1 MTYSVTWKLT
11 AIQQLDRLT
20 AAAADPQSV
29 RQAAAFIDYALRRD
43 PRNMGESRAGNAR
56 LWYWDV
62 LGVYYTV
69 DYAALTVT
77 VLLVGPARRR

>member
-11 AIQQLDRLT
+11 AIQQLDRLI

-29 RQAAAFIDYALRRD
+29 RQAAAFID
-43 PRNMGESRAGNAR
+43 
-56 LWYWDV
+56 
-62 LGVYYTV
+62 TV

-77 VLLVGPARRR
+77 VLLVGPARRH